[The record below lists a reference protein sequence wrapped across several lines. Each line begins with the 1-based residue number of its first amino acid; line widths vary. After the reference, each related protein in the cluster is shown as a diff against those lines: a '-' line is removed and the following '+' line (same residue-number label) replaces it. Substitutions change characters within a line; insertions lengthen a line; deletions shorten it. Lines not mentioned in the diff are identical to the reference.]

1 MQREAFLMLEEE
13 AVSVRFNGLYL
24 LTAMIAPQH
33 KEEFVTGYLF
43 TEELISSLSDIESLR
58 IEGSSVHVLTT
69 NPFQIS
75 KRRMVLSG
83 CGSSSSFLD
92 EKKLKSISSSLQIQ
106 KSIIHKSVCMLPPI
120 SAALWNNEGCV
131 FQCTDIGIHSA
142 CVTCIGY
149 GLIHAIDFS
158 SCMLAI
164 SARVATDIVRIA
176 LFCGIPLIASS
187 TVPTQLA
194 ITIAK
199 KMGLCIICGVD
210 SDDMIIY
217 ANKNVVTCL

>member
-1 MQREAFLMLEEE
+1 MHEKTILEEE
-13 AVSVRFNGLYL
+13 AVSVRLNGLYL
-24 LTAMIAPQH
+24 LTAMIAPYH

-43 TEELISSLSDIESLR
+43 TEELISSLTDIESLR
-58 IEGSSVHVLTT
+58 IEGSSVSVLTK

-92 EKKLKSISSSLQIQ
+92 EKKLRPIPSSSQIQ
-106 KSIIHKSVCMLPPI
+106 KSIIHKSVCALPPI
-120 SAALWNNEGCV
+120 SAALWNNEGCI

-164 SARVATDIVRIA
+164 SARVATDVVRVA

-187 TVPTQLA
+187 SVPTRLA
-194 ITIAK
+194 ITIAE
-199 KMGLCIICGVD
+199 KMGLCVICGVNTD
-210 SDDMIIY
+210 EMLIY
-217 ANKNVVTCL
+217 ADKNGTICL